1 MPVQTDV
8 LRRLPK
14 NVQVEGAVRLP
25 HIAIVL
31 LDKQGKLPVVPL
43 SEVWD
48 GKPRKL
54 ETPTTINS
62 AIAEATVHQTM
73 MGLEAE
79 LQDKAG
85 ERRAHGETEDL
96 DDTISHT
103 RGVSSFPVD
112 KRTALLHGFLP
123 TQEQRKSINN
133 ADPKVIKRREAG
145 VPSTVNAVKFY
156 ASILDELTVQV
167 DEDTGLPV
175 KRAQSF
181 SVTADEM
188 RENLQTREARGE
200 NALSAR
206 FETVLDTLVT
216 EWAAREAEEKAN
228 AEEKRP
234 LPPLY
239 DSPDSDRPTDVD
251 GHKSGEHIVFK
262 ALDSTYVQDGEW
274 PGHALMNRVDTV
286 FDTSGQLKVGL
297 EGDDAKL
304 VDQIVDFRPDG
315 IELVFNQT
323 VADAAADP
331 NRALQIAN
339 RVRITPKSALGK
351 RISQGVKEVRSH

>member
-112 KRTALLHGFLP
+112 KR
-123 TQEQRKSINN
+123 
-133 ADPKVIKRREAG
+133 
-145 VPSTVNAVKFY
+145 
-156 ASILDELTVQV
+156 
-167 DEDTGLPV
+167 
-175 KRAQSF
+175 
-181 SVTADEM
+181 
-188 RENLQTREARGE
+188 
-200 NALSAR
+200 
-206 FETVLDTLVT
+206 
-216 EWAAREAEEKAN
+216 
-228 AEEKRP
+228 
-234 LPPLY
+234 
-239 DSPDSDRPTDVD
+239 
-251 GHKSGEHIVFK
+251 
-262 ALDSTYVQDGEW
+262 
-274 PGHALMNRVDTV
+274 
-286 FDTSGQLKVGL
+286 
-297 EGDDAKL
+297 
-304 VDQIVDFRPDG
+304 
-315 IELVFNQT
+315 
-323 VADAAADP
+323 
-331 NRALQIAN
+331 
-339 RVRITPKSALGK
+339 
-351 RISQGVKEVRSH
+351 